1 MNLQNIQPKNSVVES
16 VNNASDA
23 EKACQRHTSG
33 DEIRIFI
40 LSIVLVVLIV
50 LGITSTPLAIGIHSR
65 IQAQDSISRAAAS
78 QVQNAYAVIIE
89 LQGEYEMEMMLF
101 APMKNG
107 SEEDK

>member
-33 DEIRIFI
+33 GEIRILI

-65 IQAQDSISRAAAS
+65 KDSISRAAAS
-78 QVQNAYAVIIE
+78 QVQNANAVIIE
-89 LQGEYEMEMMLF
+89 L
-101 APMKNG
+101 
-107 SEEDK
+107 